1 MSAVTMREMFEA
13 GVHFGHQTR
22 FWNPKMEPYL
32 YGQRNKIH
40 IIDLEKTFPL
50 FIDAINSV
58 GKLASRK
65 QTILFVGT
73 KKSAQKIIKEEA
85 TRCSMPYINRRWL
98 GGLLTNFK
106 TVKQSITRLKLLED
120 LESDGSMGRMSK
132 KEALLHM
139 RELDKLRS
147 NFSGIKDMAGIPQAI
162 FIIDVGFESIAV
174 QEAKKLGISV
184 IGVVDSNNNP
194 DGIDYPIPGNDDAIR
209 SIQLYSR
216 CIADAI
222 LDGRGSIIQLEGEG
236 DADDF
241 VELDEDGAL
250 IPNEAVKKITV
261 KSKKKP
267 RKKVALANTEK
278 VELVDDDKDLLTVP
292 AKDNSEPI
300 EVVQQPDDA
309 EVASSETKSET
320 ASKKAKTTKKKI
332 AKKKIAKKTV
342 AKKTV
347 AKKKVTKKKT
357 TSQSAAKDK
366 EAS

>member
-40 IIDLEKTFPL
+40 IINLEKTLPM
-50 FIDAINSV
+50 FIDAINSA

-73 KKSAQKIIKEEA
+73 KKSAQKIIMEEA

-106 TVKQSITRLKLLED
+106 TVKQSITRLKLLEEM
-120 LESDGSMGRMSK
+120 ESDGSMERMSK

-139 RELDKLRS
+139 RELEKLRS
-147 NFSGIKDMAGIPQAI
+147 NLSGIKDMAGIPQAI
-162 FIIDVGFESIAV
+162 FIIDVGFENIAV
-174 QEAKKLGISV
+174 LEAKKLGISV
-184 IGVVDSNNNP
+184 IGVVDSNNSP
-194 DGIDYPIPGNDDAIR
+194 DEIDYPIPGNDDAIR

-222 LDGRGSIIQLEGEG
+222 LDGRGSITQLEGEG

-241 VELDEDGAL
+241 VELDEEGAL
-250 IPNEAVKKITV
+250 ILDEKPNKTTI

-267 RKKVALANTEK
+267 SRKKVASAKTEK
-278 VELVDDDKDLLTVP
+278 VESIDDKKDLLTVP
-292 AKDNSEPI
+292 AEDNSESI
-300 EVVQQPDDA
+300 EVVKQTDDA

-332 AKKKIAKKTV
+332 AKK
-342 AKKTV
+342 TV

-357 TSQSAAKDK
+357 TSRSAAKDK
-366 EAS
+366 